1 MDRILTPVHD
11 GWKPIFKPALNH
23 LVKALETIDKVDPDT
38 LAPPLNMVFSAFCI
52 HPDDVKVIIIGQ
64 DPYPGTYTISGSS
77 NKHGNS
83 NKPIVLPEACGL
95 SFSTDS
101 SKTPAS
107 LKNIYAC
114 LNRLGYPTPSNN
126 NNLRPW
132 VYQGVLMLNM
142 ALTTIIGTM
151 KAHTDIWKPFTN
163 ALIRSLTSYRSDKT
177 DPLTFLLW
185 GGDAKS
191 IASSIVGK
199 HHIIHTWTHPSP
211 MSDNNLPLER
221 KFINCTNFDTINDRS
236 STPNK
241 VAIDWT
247 IGKPLRI
254 YTDGSDST
262 YAIYIPHMIRFSGK
276 TYNNKY
282 ELIDD
287 VSSSLP
293 LIRPIITTDIK
304 PTIPRCEY
312 LAMCYA
318 FHIALQLRVYPV
330 ELITDHVNICTIL
343 ESKSQAS
350 TYNNEDLVTIMKKL
364 YKRLLVCSNN
374 RVTMIHTRSHE
385 KDKSSPHNKCNNVV
399 DKLAEDAKTRG
410 EIQRLTF
417 SSVRIKLTN

>member
-1 MDRILTPVHD
+1 MMDRILTPVHD

-23 LVKALETIDKVDPDT
+23 LVKALETIDKVDPST
-38 LAPPLNMVFSAFCI
+38 LAPPLDMVFSAFCI

-64 DPYPGTYTISGSS
+64 DPYPGTYTITDVKKST
-77 NKHGNS
+77 KT
-83 NKPIVLPEACGL
+83 ITLPEACGL

-101 SKTPAS
+101 TKTPAS

-132 VYQGVLMLNM
+132 VYQGVLMLNTS
-142 ALTTIIGTM
+142 LTTIIGTM
-151 KAHTDIWKPFTN
+151 KAHTDIWKPFTS
-163 ALIRSLTSYRSDKT
+163 AIIKSLTAYRSDKT
-177 DPLTFLLW
+177 RPLTFLLW
-185 GGDAKS
+185 GNDAKS
-191 IASSIVGK
+191 ITSSITGK

-211 MSDNNLPLER
+211 TADNYMPPER
-221 KFINCTNFDTINDRS
+221 KFINCTNFDTINDRITDS
-236 STPNK
+236 AT
-241 VAIDWT
+241 ATRIDWS
-247 IGKPLRI
+247 IGKALRI

-276 TYNNKY
+276 TYANKY
-282 ELIDD
+282 EL
-287 VSSSLP
+287 VSNEASTLP
-293 LIRPIITTDIK
+293 LIRPITTTDIK

-318 FHIALQLRVYPV
+318 LHIAMQLRVYPI

-350 TYNNEDLVTIMKKL
+350 TYSNDDLVTIMKKL
-364 YKRLLVCSNN
+364 YKQLLVMSNN
-374 RVTMIHTRSHE
+374 RLTVIHTKSHD

-399 DKLAEDAKTRG
+399 DKMAEEAKTRT
-410 EIQRLTF
+410 EMQRLTF
-417 SSVRIKLTN
+417 SSTRIKLTN